1 MTYTN
6 QRFKGG
12 VKMNETIK
20 VLMDRDGMKED
31 EATQYFNEM
40 QEEIM
45 GIISSGG
52 EYWEVEE
59 YLLSEGFEMDYL
71 FDFI

>member
-1 MTYTN
+1 
-6 QRFKGG
+6 
-12 VKMNETIK
+12 MNETIK
-20 VLMDRDGMKED
+20 VLMDRDGMKKD
-31 EATQYFNEM
+31 EAIQYFNEM

>member
-1 MTYTN
+1 
-6 QRFKGG
+6 
-12 VKMNETIK
+12 MNETIK
-20 VLMDRDGMKED
+20 VLMDRDCMKED

-45 GIISSGG
+45 AIISSGG

-71 FDFI
+71 FDFIQEELWKTIQKL

>member
-1 MTYTN
+1 
-6 QRFKGG
+6 
-12 VKMNETIK
+12 MNETIK
-20 VLMDRDGMKED
+20 VLMDRDCMKED

>member
-1 MTYTN
+1 
-6 QRFKGG
+6 
-12 VKMNETIK
+12 MNETIK

-71 FDFI
+71 FDFIQEELWKTIQKL

>member
-1 MTYTN
+1 
-6 QRFKGG
+6 
-12 VKMNETIK
+12 MNETIK

-71 FDFI
+71 FDFIQEALWKIIQKL

>member
-1 MTYTN
+1 
-6 QRFKGG
+6 
-12 VKMNETIK
+12 
-20 VLMDRDGMKED
+20 MKED

>member
-1 MTYTN
+1 
-6 QRFKGG
+6 
-12 VKMNETIK
+12 MNETIK
-20 VLMDRDGMKED
+20 VLMDRDCMKED

-45 GIISSGG
+45 AIISSGG

-59 YLLSEGFEMDYL
+59 YLLYEGFEMDYL